1 MYLVILKGM
10 PYDLLNHV
18 HDVGSKTIAL
28 EGPLA
33 DTPDLAPYEIKDT
46 EGLCIRCHPME
57 QVPGI
62 ICNIFLVSTLAIN
75 GLPEHPIQVSVSR
88 VKT

>member
-10 PYDLLNHV
+10 PRDLFNHV

-33 DTPDLAPYEIKDT
+33 DTPDLAPYEIKDAKRS
-46 EGLCIRCHPME
+46 CIRCHPME
-57 QVPGI
+57 QVHRV
-62 ICNIFLVSTLAIN
+62 ICNVSFVSTLVVN
-75 GLPEHPIQVSVSR
+75 DLPKHPVQVSIGR